1 MVKTYIMYL
10 IIVSNSI
17 SKVDHDL
24 ITKSLSESVRAY
36 PMSED
41 PPSYGDYPQD
51 DECDEDHVIEEVAT
65 ELTDLTSN

>member
-17 SKVDHDL
+17 SEVNHDL
-24 ITKSLSESVRAY
+24 ITKGFSESVRTY

-51 DECDEDHVIEEVAT
+51 DECNEDHIIEEVAT
-65 ELTDLTSN
+65 ELTNLTSN